1 MAGALRWPHALDTG
15 PHMEGGAGRRP
26 HDRRHH
32 DRPALAFRALCL
44 LIHLSPRRQAVA
56 PRALLLAKP
65 VTSCITTQGWTAH
78 PLAAWVLHVRDGG
91 RARTATPFTCLKLA
105 HLRSGS
111 CQVTSG
117 CDAWKGTGGAAANA
131 AARPPRRAGCQRMIQ
146 WRCMRECF
154 AEVRSQ
160 GASKP
165 RKLQVHASVSG
176 LDHERV
182 SLGCHAACDG
192 RRGACNGASAHRA
205 AAIPS
210 ALTRRW
216 ASAAAA
222 ACVLAARRLCQ
233 RVWPALLLPDS
244 PAASLPAK
252 EVAVGSSLAG
262 PLARA
267 RFGSGLQRRRAP
279 RHTWMLSGRSCRT
292 ACTALSNAACHER
305 ASSSLSKPWHV
316 R

>member
-1 MAGALRWPHALDTG
+1 MHHNARLDCSPTCGMGAACPGRWAGAHGHAVHVSEVG
-15 PHMEGGAGRRP
+15 
-26 HDRRHH
+26 
-32 DRPALAFRALCL
+32 
-44 LIHLSPRRQAVA
+44 
-56 PRALLLAKP
+56 
-65 VTSCITTQGWTAH
+65 
-78 PLAAWVLHVRDGG
+78 PLALGLLPSDERLRRLEGHRRG
-91 RARTATPFTCLKLA
+91 RSKC
-105 HLRSGS
+105 
-111 CQVTSG
+111 G
-117 CDAWKGTGGAAANA
+117 CAPT
-131 AARPPRRAGCQRMIQ
+131 PPRRLSAYDPVALHARVLRRGQVAGR
-146 WRCMRECF
+146 
-154 AEVRSQ
+154 
-160 GASKP
+160 SKP